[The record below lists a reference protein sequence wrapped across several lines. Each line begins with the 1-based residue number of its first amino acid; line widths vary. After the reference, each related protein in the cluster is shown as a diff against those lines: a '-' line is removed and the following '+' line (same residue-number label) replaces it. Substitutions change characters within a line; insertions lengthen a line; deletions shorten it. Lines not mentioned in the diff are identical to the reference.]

1 MSNQH
6 SFGLWLD
13 RSVGGDW
20 ISDRRYLYYS
30 GDAEPKAVNLTTHF
44 TVEKV
49 APYVY
54 EVNWDGQ
61 TTGRMQLELAGDVLH
76 RDIGYFTADP
86 TDSHLEMVDEDTVVF
101 RTAYGGVS
109 YREEVR
115 FIGDNLRLRQTIGRK
130 DGELVIAGQ
139 YVERRS

>member
-6 SFGLWLD
+6 SFGIWLD
-13 RSVGGDW
+13 RSIGGEW

-30 GDAEPKAVNLTTHF
+30 GANEPKAINLTTHF
-44 TVEKV
+44 TVGKV
-49 APYVY
+49 APLVY
-54 EVNWDGQ
+54 EINWDGQ
-61 TTGRMQLELAGDVLH
+61 TSGRMQLELVGDVLH
-76 RDIGYFTADP
+76 RDIGYFTEDP
-86 TDSHLEMVDEDTVVF
+86 TDSILEMVDEDTVVF
-101 RTAYGGVS
+101 RTAYDGVT